1 MSDFLSTLQA
11 TWQQALNALQG
22 ISARAPGSRNTQAL
36 LVGAL
41 VGFLVYNLT
50 KKRYRLPP
58 GPFAWPLLGN
68 ILSMRSKEESFYV
81 TLRRWAK
88 EKYGPVITVYFGP
101 IPCVTLNDLDVV
113 TEALVHKGKLKVNNC
128 YKSLTSESARALTF
142 RSYTHARARNRAHTH
157 THARALSHTYTSNVQ
172 GV

>member
-1 MSDFLSTLQA
+1 MSDFLSALRT
-11 TWQQALNALQG
+11 TWQQAHHALQDV
-22 ISARAPGSRNTQAL
+22 SARAPGSPTTQAL

-41 VGFLVYNLT
+41 VGFLAYNLT

-81 TLRRWAK
+81 TLRRWAN
-88 EKYGPVITVYFGP
+88 EKYGPVITIYFGP

-113 TEALVHKGKLKVNNC
+113 TEALVHKGK
-128 YKSLTSESARALTF
+128 
-142 RSYTHARARNRAHTH
+142 
-157 THARALSHTYTSNVQ
+157 
-172 GV
+172 